1 MNPLYVLIALLLLTY
16 AIWPSGW
23 IMGGL
28 AGVVLLVGLFKAVVA
43 R

>member
-1 MNPLYVLIALLLLTY
+1 MNPLYLLIALLLLTY

-23 IMGGL
+23 IMGGI
-28 AGVVLLVGLFKAVVA
+28 AGVVLLVGLFREMV

>member
-1 MNPLYVLIALLLLTY
+1 MNPLYLLIALLLLTY

-23 IMGGL
+23 IMGVI
-28 AGVVLLVGLFKAVVA
+28 AGGVLLVGFFKAALA

>member
-1 MNPLYVLIALLLLTY
+1 MSPLYLLMALLLLAY

-23 IMGGL
+23 IMGVI
-28 AGVVLLVGLFKAVVA
+28 AGVVFLVGLFKAVV

>member
-1 MNPLYVLIALLLLTY
+1 MNPLYLLIALLLLTY

-23 IMGGL
+23 IMGGI
-28 AGVVLLVGLFKAVVA
+28 AGLVLLVGLFRELV

>member
-1 MNPLYVLIALLLLTY
+1 MNPLYLLIALLLLTY

-23 IMGGL
+23 IMGVI
-28 AGVVLLVGLFKAVVA
+28 AGAVVLTGLFKALVA

>member
-1 MNPLYVLIALLLLTY
+1 MNPLYLLIALLLLAY

-23 IMGGL
+23 IMGGI
-28 AGVVLLVGLFKAVVA
+28 AGLVLLVGLFRELV

>member
-28 AGVVLLVGLFKAVVA
+28 AGMVVLTGLFKALVA
-43 R
+43 K